1 MTKWKYINRLILD
14 SAFMEGSSSEDEYLD
29 DYGQRGWELCAVTTN
44 KGSRR
49 YYFKR
54 QITENK

>member
-14 SAFMEGSSSEDEYLD
+14 SAFMEGSLKEDEYLNE
-29 DYGQRGWELCAVTTN
+29 YGDNGWELCAVLPIR
-44 KGSRR
+44 KGRR

-54 QITENK
+54 QIT